1 MEDKKTKIKNE
12 IKRFATEYLP
22 VTVCT
27 VGSFAAGVFIGN
39 TIYKMGH
46 NDGFNQ
52 LADSIYN
59 ASKSGGGILLS
70 NETVG
75 DVIFKATKVLK
86 D

>member
-22 VTVCT
+22 VTVCA

-39 TIYKMGH
+39 TVYKMG
-46 NDGFNQ
+46 FNAGYDQ
-52 LADSIYN
+52 LADTIYN
-59 ASKSGGGILLS
+59 ASKNGGGILLS
-70 NETVG
+70 NKTVG